1 MSRRTFFKPSV
12 WGARLITFAL
22 IVLDGREG
30 KKVERY
36 FVGRL
41 GPEESPCN
49 EYLQYVSSSPGKPF
63 RRGAIE
69 EFRDCLHDTSLDS
82 DDVGGIRMLAESAH
96 IGHTIRSGPFS
107 GLKEQTSAI
116 EVATVIHEQINVLDS
131 MRARGDLRG
140 GLPLVDNEL
149 KRREV
154 HSEGVREAVA
164 LGWKRYISA
173 EQQYAEIVDNSRTQC
188 RRSDITTENSLELY
202 SSFFDDSSPMS
213 QLEMTYILGE
223 KPRLGDLEVHGAS
236 HQKNRKQSSDDH
248 VGVPRESF
256 ADKAARV
263 GILIPSSS
271 EIEKWKS
278 PPLFSFERKGFV
290 PAGFEQINEDLF
302 ARKDNKFMVL
312 NGAGVDS
319 WDGTQP
325 KTKLYGIQEDVL
337 LRA

>member
-1 MSRRTFFKPSV
+1 MIFSFCDL
-12 WGARLITFAL
+12 G
-22 IVLDGREG
+22 GREA
-30 KKVERY
+30 KQDDRY
-36 FVGRL
+36 YVGRL

-63 RRGAIE
+63 RRAAIE
-69 EFRDCLHDTSLDS
+69 EFRDCLHDTSLNS

-96 IGHTIRSGPFS
+96 IGHMIRSGPFS
-107 GLKEQTSAI
+107 GLKEQTSAV
-116 EVATVIHEQINVLDS
+116 EVATVIHEQFNVLDS

-149 KRREV
+149 RRREV

-164 LGWKRYISA
+164 VGWKRYISA
-173 EQQYAEIVDNSRTQC
+173 EQQYAEVVDNSRAQC
-188 RRSDITTENSLELY
+188 RRSDITTEKSLELY
-202 SSFFDDSSPMS
+202 SSFFDDSTPMS
-213 QLEMTYILGE
+213 QLEMTYILGDR
-223 KPRLGDLEVHGAS
+223 PRLGDSAAQGALR
-236 HQKNRKQSSDDH
+236 QKSGKQLSDDN

-256 ADKAARV
+256 ADKAARE

-278 PPLFSFERKGFV
+278 PPLFSFERKGGI

-325 KTKLYGIQEDVL
+325 KTKLYAIQEDVL
-337 LRA
+337 LGA

>member
-1 MSRRTFFKPSV
+1 MIFSFCDL
-12 WGARLITFAL
+12 G
-22 IVLDGREG
+22 GREA
-30 KKVERY
+30 KQDDRY
-36 FVGRL
+36 YVGRL

-63 RRGAIE
+63 RRAAIE
-69 EFRDCLHDTSLDS
+69 EFRDCLHDTSLNS
-82 DDVGGIRMLAESAH
+82 DD
-96 IGHTIRSGPFS
+96 
-107 GLKEQTSAI
+107 
-116 EVATVIHEQINVLDS
+116 VIHEQFNVLDS

-164 LGWKRYISA
+164 VGWKRYISA
-173 EQQYAEIVDNSRTQC
+173 EQQYAEVVDNSRAQC
-188 RRSDITTENSLELY
+188 RRSDITTEKSLELY
-202 SSFFDDSSPMS
+202 SSFFDDSTPMS
-213 QLEMTYILGE
+213 QLEMTYILGDR
-223 KPRLGDLEVHGAS
+223 PRLGDSAAQGALR
-236 HQKNRKQSSDDH
+236 QKSGKQLSDDN

-256 ADKAARV
+256 ADKAARE

-278 PPLFSFERKGFV
+278 PPLFSFERKGGI

-325 KTKLYGIQEDVL
+325 KTLFDFDVHEIKYF
-337 LRA
+337 RP